1 MTKGQF
7 RIFRCAIAGVE
18 AVEASTRHAFARHI
32 HEQFGIGV
40 IDHGAQKSFSCR
52 GVVEAGPGHAITVNP
67 GEVHDGAPIGD
78 APRSWKMLY
87 FDPALIIEAVDHISE
102 GKTRVFEFSAPV
114 IDRAV
119 VAARFSQ
126 LFSLMTSDADDS
138 DGNGV
143 AMLREELLLQLLA
156 DTMRGQAAFALEQ
169 GVPESIL
176 RVQHRIDAD
185 PAAPLALADLARE
198 SGLSRFQVLRGFSR
212 ATGLTPHAYIVQRRT
227 HLARHLI
234 ARGTPLAEA
243 ALASGFADQSHMT
256 RIFAR
261 QYGISPRMYAEA
273 MA

>member
-1 MTKGQF
+1 MTTKGQF
-7 RIFRCAIAGVE
+7 RIFRCAIPGVE
-18 AVEASTRHAFARHI
+18 AVEASTRHAFARHM

-40 IDHGAQKSFSCR
+40 IDRGAQKSLSCR

-78 APRSWKMLY
+78 TPRSWKMLY
-87 FDPALIIEAVDHISE
+87 FDPVLISDAIGHISE

-114 IDRAV
+114 FETAN

-126 LFSLMTSDADDS
+126 LFSLMASDTCTGD
-138 DGNGV
+138 GV
-143 AMLREELLLQLLA
+143 AMRREELLLELLA
-156 DTMRGQAAFALEQ
+156 GTMRGQDAFAREQ
-169 GVPESIL
+169 GIPQSIL
-176 RVQHRIDAD
+176 RAQRLIDDD
-185 PAAPLALADLARE
+185 PAAPIALADLARA

-212 ATGLTPHAYIVQRRT
+212 ATGLTPHAYIIQRRT
-227 HLARHLI
+227 HLARRLI
-234 ARGTPLAEA
+234 ACGTPLVEA

-273 MA
+273 MT